1 MANNFDLE
9 EQEQLAELK
18 HFWDT
23 WGNLITWS
31 LIVVFGAI
39 AAWNGWNYWQRTQ
52 AAQAAALFDEV
63 DRAAAANDTQRVQR
77 AFGDIKERYPRTA
90 FAHQAGLL
98 AAKVLETKGNTDGA
112 KGALGWVA
120 DQASDEGYRA
130 VARLR
135 LASLL
140 MQGKA
145 YDDAL
150 KQLGADFPPEF
161 QALADDERGD
171 VYNVQGRKSEAKAV
185 YLKAFKGLD
194 EHSEIRRMVETKL
207 TALGVDTRTLVPSA
221 PATPASGVATS

>member
-23 WGNLITWS
+23 WGNLITWTI
-31 LIVVFGAI
+31 IVFFGAI
-39 AAWNGWNYWQRTQ
+39 AAFNGWNYWQRKQ
-52 AAQAAALFDEV
+52 AAQASALFDEV
-63 DRAAAANDTQRVQR
+63 DRAAAAKDLQRVQR
-77 AFGDIKERYPRTA
+77 AFDDIKARYPRTA

-98 AAKVLETKGNTDGA
+98 TARVMETQGNTDAA
-112 KGALGWVA
+112 KGALGWVV
-120 DQASDEGYRA
+120 DQASDDGYRA

-150 KQLGADFPPEF
+150 KQLGAEFPQEF
-161 QALADDERGD
+161 VSLADDERGD
-171 VYNVQGRKSEAKAV
+171 VFNLQGKKAQAKAE
-185 YLKAFKGLD
+185 YLKAYKGLD
-194 EHSEIRRMVETKL
+194 EHSEIRRMVEVKL
-207 TALGVDTRTLVPSA
+207 TALGVDTRTLA
-221 PATPASGVATS
+221 PAPAAAASGVATS

>member
-18 HFWDT
+18 HFWET
-23 WGNLITWS
+23 WGNLITWTI
-31 LIVVFGAI
+31 IVFFGAI
-39 AAWNGWNYWQRTQ
+39 AAWNGWNYWQRNQ
-52 AAQAAALFDEV
+52 AAQASALFDEV

-77 AFGDIKERYPRTA
+77 AFSDIKERYPRTA

-98 AAKVLETKGNTDGA
+98 AARVLESQGNADAA
-112 KGALGWVA
+112 KSALGWVA
-120 DQASDEGYRA
+120 DEASDDGYRA

-145 YDDAL
+145 YDEAL
-150 KQLGADFPPEF
+150 KQLGAEFPQEF
-161 QALADDERGD
+161 AALADDERGD
-171 VYNVQGRKSEAKAV
+171 VFNLEGKKAEAKAE

-194 EHSEIRRMVETKL
+194 ERSEIRRMVEVKL
-207 TALGVDTRTLVPSA
+207 TALGVDTRAVA
-221 PATPASGVATS
+221 PAPASAASGVATS